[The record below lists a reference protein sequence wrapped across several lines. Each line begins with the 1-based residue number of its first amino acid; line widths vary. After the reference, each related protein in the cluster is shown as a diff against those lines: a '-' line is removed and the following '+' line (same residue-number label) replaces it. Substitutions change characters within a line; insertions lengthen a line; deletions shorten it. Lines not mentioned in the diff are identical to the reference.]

1 MRIQIFSDIHNDLK
15 QLERV
20 VSQDADIYIS
30 AGDLVTWARGLS
42 DCAKVLKPLGER
54 LWVLPGNHESSDQI
68 AMFCGDHGFRNFHGQ
83 VFDMNGWHFAG
94 LGYSNRTPFS
104 TPGEFSEDQL
114 AERLAK
120 FAGLSPMVLVCHA
133 PPLDTDLDGVK
144 PGQHF
149 GSPKVREFI
158 EAEQPRFFFCGHIHE
173 AAGNEVK
180 IGESVGRNVGK
191 QGYLLEL

>member
-1 MRIQIFSDIHNDLK
+1 M
-15 QLERV
+15 
-20 VSQDADIYIS
+20 
-30 AGDLVTWARGLS
+30 
-42 DCAKVLKPLGER
+42 
-54 LWVLPGNHESSDQI
+54 PGNHESSDQI

-83 VFDMNGWHFAG
+83 IFEMNGWHFAG

-104 TPGEFSEDQL
+104 TPGEFSEDQI

-149 GSPKVREFI
+149 GSQLAV
-158 EAEQPRFFFCGHIHE
+158 APRARTGAPSGSSLCASASSSGAIQRRG
-173 AAGNEVK
+173 AG
-180 IGESVGRNVGK
+180 GSARPRDSWSSVTRCRS
-191 QGYLLEL
+191 